1 MEQKKTIIFKISEFP
16 HVSETFI
23 VNHIMSTIKMGYDVK
38 ILVNKLILSN
48 FDSYQSIFEKYELSE
63 KIYLENYEIPKN
75 KLVKIFKWFYLLLIN
90 ISSISSIYAFLKTQ
104 KKFSFS
110 TLYQW
115 CFFQK
120 FNNKNTIF
128 HIQYGTNKH
137 PIDLLKVTGNFKP
150 SVIVTFHGHDA
161 FFPINGFIPNNGYYD
176 MLFNTSNLITANT
189 PYLANQLIKI
199 GCLENKIVIVPVGVD
214 TSFFKPTPEELF
226 SKEKLKIITVGRL
239 DSGKGH
245 VYGIEIIRRLVSD
258 GIPVQFNIVGE
269 GKEFQKLQNQIQTND
284 LQEHVFLLG
293 KKNQKEIRDL
303 LRQHDL
309 YLLTA
314 VAMEGGRRETQGLA
328 TIEAQ
333 ACGLP
338 AVVFDSGGVKYT
350 VEDGV
355 TGYVCE
361 EYNTDEVVAKIKT
374 LYNDAILLR
383 EMSKNS
389 QKFVQ
394 EHYSLFSVEKKW
406 EIIYKNIFN

>member
-1 MEQKKTIIFKISEFP
+1 MDKKTIIFKISEFP

-23 VNHIMSTIKMGYDVK
+23 VTHIISTIKMGYDVK

-63 KIYLENYEIPKN
+63 KIFLENYEIPKN
-75 KLVKIFKWFYLLLIN
+75 KLVKIFKWIYLLLLN
-90 ISSISSIYAFLKTQ
+90 FSSILSIYSFLKIQ
-104 KKFSFS
+104 KKFSLYS
-110 TLYQW
+110 LYQW

-120 FNNKNTIF
+120 FNNDHCIF

-137 PIDLLKVTGNFKP
+137 PIDLLKASGYFKP

-176 MLFNTSNLITANT
+176 MLFKTANLITANT
-189 PYLANQLIKI
+189 PYLANQLNMI
-199 GCLENKIVIVPVGVD
+199 GCLENKIDIVPVGVN
-214 TSFFKPTPEELF
+214 TSFFKPIPEKLF

-245 VYGIEIIRRLVSD
+245 IYGIEIIKRLVSN
-258 GIPVQFNIVGE
+258 GIPIEFSIVGE
-269 GKEFQKLQNQIQTND
+269 GNELQNLQNQIEVNG

-293 KKNQKEIRDL
+293 KKNQKEIREL
-303 LRQHDL
+303 FWKHDL

-333 ACGLP
+333 SSGLP
-338 AVVFDSGGVKYT
+338 AIVFDSGGVKYT
-350 VEDGV
+350 VKDGV

-361 EYNTDEVVAKIKT
+361 EFNIDEVVTKIKT
-374 LYNDAILLR
+374 LYDDVALTS
-383 EMSKNS
+383 EMSKNT
-389 QKFVQ
+389 QKFVE
-394 EHYSLFSVEKKW
+394 EHYSLSSVEKKW